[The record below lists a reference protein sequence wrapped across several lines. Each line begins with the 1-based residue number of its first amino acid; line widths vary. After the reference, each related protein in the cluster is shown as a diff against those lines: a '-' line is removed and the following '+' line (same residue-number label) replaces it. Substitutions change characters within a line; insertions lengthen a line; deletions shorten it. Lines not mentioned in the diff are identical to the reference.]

1 MTEKIDAPF
10 ARENGIEWSP
20 EAWER
25 VKHAPEFVRPGI
37 KKLMVQRALKRGY
50 KHITS
55 DFLTEIRNESMMLV
69 SKRVK
74 QFGFEELSMGAFE
87 EAKKKMAES
96 PRKVEVIEEIEDFLA
111 LRTEKKDD
119 IIAKFKNYMD
129 VAPTQGMP
137 WNKEAIA
144 KMEKVPAFV
153 LGMAKQTIEARARQR
168 GDKMVTAEIIA
179 EVFTNIMPAS
189 AKEAMGMEVTE
200 EDKARDADYQ
210 DSMDE
215 EPELNLFWEKDA
227 LAKVK
232 RIPIPFIRNMAIKR
246 IEQEVDKE
254 GKTEVTLELFNK
266 YRFTF

>member
-1 MTEKIDAPF
+1 MTDTIDHPYAD
-10 ARENGIEWSP
+10 EHQIEWSTD
-20 EAWER
+20 AWER
-25 VKHAPEFVRPGI
+25 IKHAPEFVRPGI

-50 KHITS
+50 KLINS
-55 DFLTEIRNESMMLV
+55 EFLTEIRNESMMLV

-74 QFGFEELSMGAFE
+74 QFGFEELSMGAFD
-87 EAKKKMAES
+87 EAKVKMAS
-96 PRKVEVIEEIEDFLA
+96 SSRKVEVIEEIEDFLA
-111 LRTEKKDD
+111 LRTEKKED
-119 IIAKFKNYMD
+119 IISKFKNYMD

-144 KMEKVPAFV
+144 KMEKVPPFV
-153 LGMAKQTIEARARQR
+153 LGMAKQTIEARARER
-168 GDKMVTAEIIA
+168 GDKMVTAEIIG

-200 EDKARDADYQ
+200 EDKQRDIDNEQ
-210 DSMDE
+210 SMDE
-215 EPELNLFWEKDA
+215 EAELNLFWTPDA
-227 LAKVK
+227 LKKVM

-254 GKTEVTLELFNK
+254 GKTEVNLELFDK